1 MGIKSRTFDVGSSAV
16 PGAQKDYAVRLTAG
30 EKKKLEEKIRAA
42 KSLEE
47 IARLEKM
54 LREGSLGDDDVEM

>member
-1 MGIKSRTFDVGSSAV
+1 MGIKSRTFDVGSSTT
-16 PGAQKDYAVRLTAG
+16 QKDYAVRLSAD
-30 EKKKLEEKIRAA
+30 EKKNLEEKIKAA

-54 LREGSLGDDDVEM
+54 LREGTLGDNDVEM